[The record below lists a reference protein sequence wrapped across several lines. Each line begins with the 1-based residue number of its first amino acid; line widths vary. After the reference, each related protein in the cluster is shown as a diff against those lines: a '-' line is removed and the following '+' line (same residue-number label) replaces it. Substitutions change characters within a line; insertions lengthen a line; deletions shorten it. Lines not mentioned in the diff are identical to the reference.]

1 MRRMISPSCWG
12 VQHVTDWRVVL
23 LSVVVV
29 GVVVVVV
36 VGVVVDVVVVV
47 SGGSVPGSSDVA
59 DPSPEIIICIQ
70 YLQKRKICSKVLG
83 DFEVCISL
91 LTRA

>member
-1 MRRMISPSCWG
+1 MRRIISPSCWG

-23 LSVVVV
+23 LGVVVV

-59 DPSPEIIICIQ
+59 DPSPEIIICKQ
-70 YLQKRKICSKVLG
+70 YNQKRKIYFIGFRRL
-83 DFEVCISL
+83 SL
-91 LTRA
+91 YSFT